1 VGRGAATLTTGYSP
15 GLPETFDLFSRGYL
29 LSDIDLKVQ
38 VDNLI
43 RIGTALSSETD
54 IDALLEMI
62 VDESRRFTGADAGTL
77 YSISEG
83 GRFLDWKIAHND
95 TLGSRMGGTSGVPV
109 ALPPVPLII
118 DGQMNLQNVS
128 AYVSNT
134 GETVNIP
141 DVYKAEGFD
150 FSGPRRYDEATGY
163 RSTSMLVVPLRN
175 HEGDIIGVLQLLNA
189 KQAGKVIPFS
199 SDYEA
204 FIVALASQAAV
215 AITNARLIRD
225 LSDLFDA
232 FIETTA
238 AAIDEKSPYTAGHV
252 RRVAKLT
259 MMIAESIDAADQ
271 GIWKYVHFSPE
282 ELKEL
287 RIAAWMH
294 DVGKMTTPEFV
305 VDKATKLE
313 TIYDRLETVRTRYEV
328 FRRDAEIAALTK
340 KLDLLRGPGLEEEL
354 RAIDQALEE
363 ERAELD
369 QERDFIVACNTGGEF
384 MEDEDLLRLQA
395 IANKHFEMDGKSQP
409 RLSENEIY
417 NLSIRKGTLTREER
431 QVINNHAAVS
441 IKMLS
446 QLPFSKDLR
455 RVPEFAGAHHEKLN
469 GEGYPFKL
477 KAHQLPLQGRIL
489 AAADIFEALTASDRP
504 YRKPMPLSQAMKIM
518 GFMVKD
524 GELDVKIIDLVKQ
537 NGILQK
543 YAAEELRTEQLD
555 VG

>member
-1 VGRGAATLTTGYSP
+1 LANN
-15 GLPETFDLFSRGYL
+15 
-29 LSDIDLKVQ
+29 DLKVQ

-43 RIGTALSSETD
+43 RIGTALSSETN
-54 IDALLEMI
+54 IDVLLEMI

-77 YSISEG
+77 YSVSED

-109 ALPPVPLII
+109 TLPPVPLIV

-128 AYVSNT
+128 AYVGNT

-141 DVYKAEGFD
+141 DVYEAEGFD

-163 RSTSMLVVPLRN
+163 RSTSMLVVSLRN

-189 KQAGKVIPFS
+189 KDGGEVIPFS

-204 FIVALASQAAV
+204 FIKALASQAAV

-225 LSDLFDA
+225 LSHLFDA
-232 FIETTA
+232 FIQTTA

-259 MMIAESIDAADQ
+259 MMIAESIDQADQ
-271 GIWKYVHFSPE
+271 GIWKYIHFTPE
-282 ELKEL
+282 ELEEL

-294 DVGKMTTPEFV
+294 DVGKMTTPEYV

-313 TIYDRLETVRTRYEV
+313 TIFDRVETVKTRYEI
-328 FRRDAEIAALTK
+328 FKRDVEIAALK
-340 KLDLLRGPGLEEEL
+340 EKLKVAHVSDQDDRFTQIDHWTQEQLLEI
-354 RAIDQALEE
+354 RA
-363 ERAELD
+363 
-369 QERDFIVACNTGGEF
+369 ERDFIMKCNTGGEF
-384 MEDEDLLRLQA
+384 MDDDDIQRLQD
-395 IANKHFEMDGKSQP
+395 IAARRFEMDGIPHP
-409 RLSENEIY
+409 RLTENELY
-417 NLSIRKGTLTREER
+417 NLSIRKGTLTQEER
-431 QVINNHAAVS
+431 QVINNHALVS

-446 QLPFSKDLR
+446 QLPFSKKLQ
-455 RVPEFAGAHHEKLN
+455 RVPEYAGGHHEKLN
-469 GEGYPFKL
+469 GEGYPLKL
-477 KAHQLPLQGRIL
+477 RADQLPLQARIL
-489 AAADIFEALTASDRP
+489 AVADIFEALTASDRP
-504 YRKPMPLSQAMKIM
+504 YRKPMPLSQALKIM

-524 GELDVKIIDLVKQ
+524 GELDVKIVDLVQ
-537 NGILQK
+537 ENGILLK
-543 YAAEELRTEQLD
+543 YAQEELIEEQMD